1 MKIELSHD
9 LLAKKIHEKAS
20 AEDKMLLRIRKFIQ
34 ERFNYFR
41 ESKALL
47 SLNDINYISPY
58 LDKLSLEP
66 HETRFI
72 RRSKDRIWWLAGAA
86 GLAVL
91 SFVGVI
97 FFFINRTNKIE
108 LKSKERMAA
117 QLAKYEEISAH
128 AQELSSAL
136 TASREGLNATQEE
149 LKFALLALQERND
162 TLVNSYATFRV
173 QHDYSIEQLQNDL
186 KIAQSSKLSEL
197 AASLVSLNKAYSFRL
212 ATKAWQLNPE
222 NQQAMNTLYRLAS
235 ISTEGSYSKQRTYT
249 IIKKYTSRWGEL
261 SEKEMTAIFHPKNE
275 VTAKEDIAV
284 EVKKNSQ
291 SRVPPPTSPMKIP
304 TQEVHDKIQK
314 ERQQIQEK
322 VKRINTQ
329 QQKIRDSY
337 IQQSK

>member
-20 AEDKMLLRIRKFIQ
+20 AEDKMLLRVRKFIQ
-34 ERFNYFR
+34 DRFNYFN

-47 SLNDINYISPY
+47 SFNDINYISPY

-72 RRSKDRIWWLAGAA
+72 RRSKDRLWIIAA
-86 GLAVL
+86 VVA
-91 SFVGVI
+91 FVGLFILGII
-97 FFFINRTNKIE
+97 FYFINRTSKIE
-108 LKSKERMAA
+108 LQSQERMAA

-136 TASREGLNATQEE
+136 TASRQGLDATKEE
-149 LKFALLALQERND
+149 LHFALLALQERND
-162 TLVNSYATFRV
+162 TLVNSYATYKV
-173 QHDYSIEQLQNDL
+173 KQGYSIEQLQNDL

-197 AASLVSLNKAYSFRL
+197 AASLVSLNQSYSFRL

-235 ISTEGSYSKQRTYT
+235 LPTEGSYSKQRVYT
-249 IIKKYTSRWGEL
+249 IIKKYTPTWGKL
-261 SEKEMTAIFHPKNE
+261 SEKEMVAIFDPKNE
-275 VTAKEDIAV
+275 VTAQEDIAA
-284 EVKKNSQ
+284 EVNKNIQ
-291 SRVPPPTSPMKIP
+291 SSVPPPTSPMRIP
-304 TQEVHDKIQK
+304 SQEVNQKIQK
-314 ERQQIQEK
+314 ERQEIQEK

-329 QQKIRDSY
+329 QQKVQDSY
-337 IQQSK
+337 SQ

>member
-20 AEDKMLLRIRKFIQ
+20 AEDKMLLRVRKFIQ
-34 ERFNYFR
+34 NRFNYFN

-72 RRSKDRIWWLAGAA
+72 RRSKDRIWIIAGTAA
-86 GLAVL
+86 
-91 SFVGVI
+91 FVVFFFIGVI
-97 FFFINRTNKIE
+97 FYFINRTNKIE
-108 LKSKERMAA
+108 LQSRERMAA
-117 QLAKYEEISAH
+117 QLAKYEEISTH

-136 TASREGLNATQEE
+136 TASRQGLNATKEE
-149 LKFALLALQERND
+149 LHFALLALQERND
-162 TLVNSYATFRV
+162 TLVNSYATYKV
-173 QHDYSIEQLQNDL
+173 QQDYSIEQLQNDL

-197 AASLVSLNKAYSFRL
+197 AASLVSLNQSYSFRL

-235 ISTEGSYSKQRTYT
+235 LPTEGSYSKQRVYT
-249 IIKKYTSRWGEL
+249 IIKKYSPKWGKL

-275 VTAKEDIAV
+275 VTAQEDIAA
-284 EVKKNSQ
+284 EVKKNIQ
-291 SRVPPPTSPMKIP
+291 SRVPPPTSPMKVP
-304 TQEVHDKIQK
+304 SQEVNQKIQL

-329 QQKIRDSY
+329 QQKVQDSY
-337 IQQSK
+337 IQ